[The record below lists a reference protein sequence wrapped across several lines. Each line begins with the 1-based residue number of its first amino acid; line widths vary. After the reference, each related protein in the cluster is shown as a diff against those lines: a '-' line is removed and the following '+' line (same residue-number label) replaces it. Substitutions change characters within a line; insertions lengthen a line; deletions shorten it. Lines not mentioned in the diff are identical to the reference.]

1 MQRHIVKWDVTVMVH
16 PLPHH
21 HHRWGII
28 IIIIITIVSTSS
40 SWYHRHSIRSK
51 SCVGWWHHGRII
63 RGDVWCCGDC
73 GDGLMI
79 AVMMMIH
86 HIVVVVMGTIDMMQR
101 WCVCCGG
108 IGIGSSSGNGNH
120 IISIIIMMIIMIHVH
135 NFIPIQWYSR

>member
-1 MQRHIVKWDVTVMVH
+1 MQRHIVQWDVTVMVH
-16 PLPHH
+16 PPPH

-28 IIIIITIVSTSS
+28 IIIIIIIVSTGS
-40 SWYHRHSIRSK
+40 SWYHHPSIRSNGW
-51 SCVGWWHHGRII
+51 VGRCHYGRII

-79 AVMMMIH
+79 AVLMRMIH
-86 HIVVVVMGTIDMMQR
+86 YIVVVVMGTIDMMQR
-101 WCVCCGG
+101 WCVRCGG

-120 IISIIIMMIIMIHVH
+120 IIINMMIILIHVH